1 MSHHANASAGAA
13 APRPTA
19 EMRMSPEAKGRLRTT
34 ERTVF
39 KYYNDMGKDK
49 GHCTWGPG
57 ILAHRGVCT
66 PEELKRTVSA
76 AEINAEF
83 DRRIREA
90 EATVHRNIHVPLNQ
104 AQFDAL
110 VSFTYN
116 AGSDGSGQT
125 YALIN
130 KNDFKGA
137 GANMQKFIKVR
148 VKTKTGEK
156 KVVAPGLIK
165 RRAQESAPF
174 LKPNTGATAVS
185 S

>member
-1 MSHHANASAGAA
+1 MPHAKTSVNAAV
-13 APRPTA
+13 PRPTA
-19 EMRMSPEAKGRLRTT
+19 DMRMSPEAKGRMRTT

-39 KYYNDMGKDK
+39 NYYNDMGKDK

-66 PEELKRTVSA
+66 PEELTRKVSA
-76 AEINAEF
+76 AQVNAEF
-83 DRRIREA
+83 DRRVGEA
-90 EATVHRNIHVPLNQ
+90 EATVHRNIHVGLNQ

-116 AGSDGSGQT
+116 SGPDGSAQT

-130 KNDFKGA
+130 KSDFKGA
-137 GANMQKFIKVR
+137 GANMKKFIKVR
-148 VKTKTGEK
+148 VQTKTGTK
-156 KVVAPGLIK
+156 KVVARGLIT

-174 LKPNTGATAVS
+174 LKPDTAATAAS
-185 S
+185 N

>member
-1 MSHHANASAGAA
+1 MSHHANAAA
-13 APRPTA
+13 TSLPRPT
-19 EMRMSPEAKGRLRTT
+19 ENMRMSPEAKGRLRIT
-34 ERTVF
+34 ERTEL
-39 KYYNDMGKDK
+39 KYYDDMGKNR
-49 GHCTWGPG
+49 GNCTWGPG
-57 ILAHRGVCT
+57 ILAHLGVCT
-66 PEELKRTVSA
+66 PEELKRPVSG

-90 EATVHRNIHVPLNQ
+90 EATVHRNIHVALNQ

-116 AGSDGSGQT
+116 SGPDGSAQT
-125 YALIN
+125 YGFIN

-148 VKTKTGEK
+148 VKTKTGEQ
-156 KVVAPGLIK
+156 KVVAPGLIR

-174 LKPNTGATAVS
+174 LKPNAGATAAS
-185 S
+185 T

>member
-1 MSHHANASAGAA
+1 MPHHSKAHVGASA
-13 APRPTA
+13 PMPTA
-19 EMRMSPEAKGRLRTT
+19 EMRMSPEAKGRMRTT

-39 KYYNDMGKDK
+39 AYYNDMGKDR

-66 PEELKRTVSA
+66 PEELARPVSA
-76 AEINAEF
+76 AQVNAEF
-83 DRRIREA
+83 DRRVNEA
-90 EATVHRNIHVPLNQ
+90 EAVVHRNIHVALNQ

-116 AGSDGSGQT
+116 AGPDGSAQT
-125 YALIN
+125 IQLIN

-137 GANMQKFIKVR
+137 GANMQKFVKVR
-148 VKTKTGEK
+148 VQTKAGTK
-156 KVVAPGLIK
+156 KVVARGLVR

-174 LKPNTGATAVS
+174 MKPNAGATAAS